1 MFIDCKWLDTR
12 WQWSFNTLRTG
23 AFKLFKWTF
32 PGLNNLNQL
41 LCCVPLKIY
50 NKFANYFC

>member
-32 PGLNNLNQL
+32 PGSKQFKSTFMLCFFKNL
-41 LCCVPLKIY
+41 
-50 NKFANYFC
+50 